1 MLLST
6 LIGIP
11 LGILSS
17 LVAWWVLFRFIVPR
31 IEFSPHISKYHFKNL
46 GTRYRIKF
54 RNIGKRGIIDVEV
67 FPILRIKGLNP
78 ELPDNWLNITLT
90 TSLKENRISSLKED
104 RIISLLSEDTDKFNN
119 PNFPEHIRKK
129 YRQKELNIE
138 DLLSLDNPVKLVVQ
152 LFGYDE
158 FSGARKMIISKP
170 YTLKDIKHGTFDH
183 KFTIDKTGLQVVEKL
198 IKNSTEQSATGDA
211 KKQRA

>member
-1 MLLST
+1 MEILVSI

-17 LVAWWVLFRFIVPR
+17 LAAWWILFRYIVPK
-31 IEFSPHISKYHFKNL
+31 IEFSPHISKYYFKNL

-54 RNIGKRGIIDVEV
+54 RNIGKRGIIDIEV

-90 TSLKENRISSLKED
+90 TSLNNNHISSLKED
-104 RIISLLSEDTDKFNN
+104 RIISLLPEDTDKFKN
-119 PNFPEHIRKK
+119 PNFPDHIRKK
-129 YRQKELNIE
+129 YQSKGLNIE
-138 DLLSLDNPVKLVVQ
+138 DLLSLDNKVKLVVQ

-158 FSGARKMIISKP
+158 FSGARKMFISKP
-170 YTLKDIKHGTFDH
+170 YTLKDIKPGTFDH
-183 KFTIDKTGLQVVEKL
+183 KFTIDKTGLQIVERVSDNK
-198 IKNSTEQSATGDA
+198 TEQPH
-211 KKQRA
+211 